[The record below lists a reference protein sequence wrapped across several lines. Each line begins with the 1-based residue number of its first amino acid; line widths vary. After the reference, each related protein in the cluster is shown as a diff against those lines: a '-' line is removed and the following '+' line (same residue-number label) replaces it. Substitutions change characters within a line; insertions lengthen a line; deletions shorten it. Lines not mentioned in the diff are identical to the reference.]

1 MRRFLTGSAV
11 LFATAWATPASA
23 HAATAAPAALFAAPV
38 ASVAT
43 YLVAPAAPAPA
54 PKPAGEDEDIILD
67 EAEGDTPA
75 TPTEGDK
82 PAAGGEVTAG
92 TAGAG
97 ADIFG
102 DDGGDKKASVP
113 PGEGG
118 KVSKDSE
125 VQQLKADKAFITVV
139 QRQRFL
145 KKKRFEI
152 SPQVGITVNDPF
164 VRHYALGAELNYWL
178 TNRMAIG
185 LTGTGYI
192 GNKTSRY
199 NNIRFQEG
207 VLLTA
212 NRMLW
217 QASVNFTYNPFYGK
231 IAVFNRALMHWESF
245 VNVGGGVI
253 QTKVIPRYE
262 ALHEGFTNTTG
273 QGNFALGARFYGPK
287 TDWISVNF
295 GVRTWIYQDKL
306 EPTGRGPGPVQ
317 MSNLDDV
324 DAAKAAADKKVAFNV
339 VFFLG
344 VSFYF
349 PTTFQYTTRR

>member
-11 LFATAWATPASA
+11 LFATAWAIPASA
-23 HAATAAPAALFAAPV
+23 NA
-38 ASVAT
+38 
-43 YLVAPAAPAPA
+43 APAAPAPPA
-54 PKPAGEDEDIILD
+54 ASKPAGEDDDIVLD
-67 EAEGDTPA
+67 EAESDAPA
-75 TPTEGDK
+75 KPAEGEK
-82 PAAGGEVTAG
+82 PAATGDATVGGTGAAG
-92 TAGAG
+92 DLFADEKPKTGAP
-97 ADIFG
+97 
-102 DDGGDKKASVP
+102 P

-125 VQQLKADKAFITVV
+125 NQQLKADKAFITVV

-145 KKKRFEI
+145 KKKRFEL
-152 SPQVGITVNDPF
+152 SPQVGISVNDPF
-164 VRHYALGAELNYWL
+164 VRHYVIGAELNYWI
-178 TNRMAIG
+178 TNRLAVG
-185 LTGTGYI
+185 LTGTGFI

-212 NRMLW
+212 NKVVW
-217 QASVNFTYNPFYGK
+217 QASLNVLYNPFYGK
-231 IAVFNRALMHWESF
+231 IAVFNRALLHWESF
-245 VNVGGGVI
+245 IQAGGGVI
-253 QTKVIPRYE
+253 QTQVIPRYE
-262 ALHEGFTNTTG
+262 ALHEPFKNITG

-306 EPTGRGPGPVQ
+306 EPVERGPGALT
-317 MSNLDDV
+317 MANYDDP
-324 DAAKAAADKKVAFNV
+324 AIAKDNAQKKLAFNV

>member
-11 LFATAWATPASA
+11 LFATAWAIPASA
-23 HAATAAPAALFAAPV
+23 HASAADAGPPPPPAKAAPA
-38 ASVAT
+38 
-43 YLVAPAAPAPA
+43 
-54 PKPAGEDEDIILD
+54 EDEDVVLD

-75 TPTEGDK
+75 KPEGDK
-82 PAAGGEVTAG
+82 PAGGDAAAESDVAAPTG
-92 TAGAG
+92 
-97 ADIFG
+97 DLFG
-102 DDGGDKKASVP
+102 DEKDPKKGAPP

-118 KVSKDSE
+118 KISKDSE
-125 VQQLKADKAFITVV
+125 NQQLKADKAFITVV

-145 KKKRFEI
+145 KKKRFEL
-152 SPQVGITVNDPF
+152 SPQAGITVNDPF
-164 VRHYALGAELNYWL
+164 VRHYAIGAELNYWL

-185 LTGTGYI
+185 ITGTGFI
-192 GNKTSRY
+192 GNTTSRY
-199 NNIRFQEG
+199 KNIRFQEG

-212 NRMLW
+212 NKVLW
-217 QASVNFTYNPFYGK
+217 QASVNFLYNPFYGK

-245 VNVGGGVI
+245 IQVGGGAI
-253 QTKVIPRYE
+253 QTQVIPRYE
-262 ALHEGFTNTTG
+262 SLHEPFRNLTG

-295 GVRTWIYQDKL
+295 GVRTFIYQDKL
-306 EPTGRGPGPVQ
+306 EPEERGPPSN
-317 MSNLDDV
+317 MPNLDDPGN
-324 DAAKAAADKKVAFNV
+324 AKDNATKKLAFNV

>member
-11 LFATAWATPASA
+11 LFATAWAIPASA
-23 HAATAAPAALFAAPV
+23 HASAADAGPPPPPAKAAPA
-38 ASVAT
+38 
-43 YLVAPAAPAPA
+43 
-54 PKPAGEDEDIILD
+54 EDEDVVLD

-75 TPTEGDK
+75 KPAEGDK
-82 PAAGGEVTAG
+82 SAGGEAAAG
-92 TAGAG
+92 TEVAPTG
-97 ADIFG
+97 DLFG
-102 DDGGDKKASVP
+102 DEKDPKKGAPP

-125 VQQLKADKAFITVV
+125 NQQLKADKAFITVV

-145 KKKRFEI
+145 KKKRFEL
-152 SPQVGITVNDPF
+152 SPQAGITVNDPF
-164 VRHYALGAELNYWL
+164 VRHYAIGAELNYWL

-185 LTGTGYI
+185 ITGTGFI
-192 GNKTSRY
+192 GNTTSRY
-199 NNIRFQEG
+199 KNIRFQEG

-212 NRMLW
+212 NKVLW
-217 QASVNFTYNPFYGK
+217 QASVNFLYNPFYGK

-245 VNVGGGVI
+245 IQVGGGAI
-253 QTKVIPRYE
+253 QTQVIPRYE
-262 ALHEGFTNTTG
+262 SLHEPFRNLTG

-295 GVRTWIYQDKL
+295 GVRTFIYQDKL
-306 EPTGRGPGPVQ
+306 EPEERGPPS
-317 MSNLDDV
+317 MMENLDDPGNAK
-324 DAAKAAADKKVAFNV
+324 DAATKKLAFNV

>member
-1 MRRFLTGSAV
+1 MRRFLTASAV
-11 LFATAWATPASA
+11 LFATAWAIPAPA
-23 HAATAAPAALFAAPV
+23 HAALAAPAP
-38 ASVAT
+38 
-43 YLVAPAAPAPA
+43 PA
-54 PKPAGEDEDIILD
+54 PKPAGDDEDIILD

-75 TPTEGDK
+75 K
-82 PAAGGEVTAG
+82 PAEGEKPAGEATTGTTG
-92 TAGAG
+92 TAGAAATG
-97 ADIFG
+97 DIFG
-102 DDGGDKKASVP
+102 DEGAKKDAPP

-118 KVSKDSE
+118 KISKDSE
-125 VQQLKADKAFITVV
+125 NQQLKADKAFITVV

-145 KKKRFEI
+145 KKKRFEL

-164 VRHYALGAELNYWL
+164 VRHYAIGAELNYWI

-185 LTGTGYI
+185 LTGTGFI

-212 NRMLW
+212 NKMLW
-217 QASVNFTYNPFYGK
+217 QASVNFLYNPFYGK

-245 VNVGGGVI
+245 IQVGGGVI

-262 ALHEGFTNTTG
+262 SLHEGFTNTTG

-287 TDWISVNF
+287 TDWISVNC

-306 EPTGRGPGPVQ
+306 EPPERGPGPTFQ
-317 MSNLDDV
+317 ANLDDV
-324 DAAKAAADKKVAFNV
+324 DAAKAAGDKKLAFNV

>member
-11 LFATAWATPASA
+11 LLATAWSIPASA
-23 HAATAAPAALFAAPV
+23 NAAIAIPAASTALFAG
-38 ASVAT
+38 
-43 YLVAPAAPAPA
+43 PAPA
-54 PKPAGEDEDIILD
+54 PKPPAGEDEDIVLD

-75 TPTEGDK
+75 KPAEGEK
-82 PAAGGEVTAG
+82 PAAGGEATAG
-92 TAGAG
+92 GAAAGG
-97 ADIFG
+97 DIFG
-102 DDGGDKKASVP
+102 EDGDAKKNAPP

-145 KKKRFEI
+145 KKKRFELM
-152 SPQVGITVNDPF
+152 PQAGITVNDPF
-164 VRHYALGAELNYWL
+164 VRHIVLGAELNYWL

-185 LTGTGYI
+185 ITGTGFL

-212 NRMLW
+212 NRTLW

-245 VNVGGGVI
+245 VNVGGGAI

-262 ALHEGFTNTTG
+262 SLHEGFTHVTG

-306 EPTGRGPGPVQ
+306 EPTGRGPGPGQ
-317 MSNLDDV
+317 LEALDDV
-324 DAAKAAADKKVAFNV
+324 DAAKDAATKKVAFNV

>member
-11 LFATAWATPASA
+11 LFATAWAIPASA
-23 HAATAAPAALFAAPV
+23 NAAIAIPAMPAASTALFAG
-38 ASVAT
+38 
-43 YLVAPAAPAPA
+43 PA
-54 PKPAGEDEDIILD
+54 PKPPAGEDEDIILD

-75 TPTEGDK
+75 KPAGGTAPAGGDASAGGA
-82 PAAGGEVTAG
+82 AAGG
-92 TAGAG
+92 
-97 ADIFG
+97 DIFG
-102 DDGGDKKASVP
+102 EEGGDKKGPAP
-113 PGEGG
+113 TGESG
-118 KVSKDSE
+118 KISKDSE

-145 KKKRFEI
+145 KKKRFEL
-152 SPQVGITVNDPF
+152 SPQAGITVNDPF
-164 VRHYALGAELNYWL
+164 VRHYAVGAELNYWI
-178 TNRMAIG
+178 TNRLAVGI
-185 LTGTGYI
+185 TGTGFI

-217 QASVNFTYNPFYGK
+217 QASVNLTYNPFYGK

-262 ALHEGFTNTTG
+262 SLHEGFTHTTG

-317 MSNLDDV
+317 MENLDDV
-324 DAAKAAADKKVAFNV
+324 GNAKAAADKKLAFNV